1 MTDHRLAYRRLR
13 LWLECYTLWLC
24 EVRFGRGAAADRA
37 FGSREVQDQI
47 AADAERLTIE
57 ALGMPQA
64 EERVYSTFEQRIVF
78 ELSERMQRTAESVW
92 DDDLPLK
99 PSMFQSEEQRRE
111 LRELDARRLA
121 RKVKAA

>member
-1 MTDHRLAYRRLR
+1 MNDHRLAYRRLR

-37 FGSREVQDQI
+37 FGSREVQEQI

-57 ALGMPQA
+57 ALGMPQ
-64 EERVYSTFEQRIVF
+64 ESRVYPTLEQRIVF
-78 ELSERMQRTAESVW
+78 ELSERMNRTAESVW

-121 RKVKAA
+121 RKVRAA